1 MRIEVHQLPPPE
13 CSPNWRGFW
22 AGRYRPS
29 RIYQV
34 AVFCCCVDIRNR
46 LQRLPWQRG
55 FPPFQK
61 AQLDLTFIFSTA
73 RRRDIDNLLGR
84 FKPGLDGII
93 QAGLV
98 IDDDMNHVTFGQVQ
112 VLVDKGRAPLTI
124 IELKEVET

>member
-1 MRIEVHQLPPPE
+1 M
-13 CSPNWRGFW
+13 
-22 AGRYRPS
+22 
-29 RIYQV
+29 
-34 AVFCCCVDIRNR
+34 
-46 LQRLPWQRG
+46 
-55 FPPFQK
+55 
-61 AQLDLTFIFSTA
+61 TFIFSTA